1 MNYHAVV
8 EGIKAKST
16 FTMVRLP
23 TDSHFPQTIL
33 ISYMNIYLVCFVK

>member
-23 TDSHFPQTIL
+23 TDSHFSQKIP
-33 ISYMNIYLVCFVK
+33 ISSMNI